1 MIHSFLFLFNEKE
14 SDVTLGKKIIPIE
27 LVDDFQ
33 EAGLGESTKRNERLI
48 KRPSIKEEI
57 KNDSKLM
64 TTVEKYSTISSVD
77 FIKQN
82 EISSIPLEK
91 VLLDSLKIIDRSLLN
106 DKNKIDL
113 KLALEISIQSIQSE
127 FGKFS
132 NLFSTIITVSP
143 LLGLLGTVLG
153 LINSFS
159 FIKLGES
166 GVNAQEVT
174 GGISEALI
182 STATG
187 LIIAIITLIFSN
199 YFNSLWRKQ
208 NSILNQYCGRFEML
222 YRTNKL

>member
-1 MIHSFLFLFNEKE
+1 MFDLFKSGGIVMWPLLLISITSLACIFERIAYWK
-14 SDVTLGKKIIPIE
+14 DVI
-27 LVDDFQ
+27 
-33 EAGLGESTKRNERLI
+33 R
-48 KRPSIKEEI
+48 

-64 TTVEKYSTISSVD
+64 ITVEKYSTISSVD
-77 FIKQN
+77 FTKQN

-91 VLLDSLKIIDRSLLN
+91 VLLDSLKIIDRSLLI
-106 DKNKIDL
+106 DKNSIDL

>member
-1 MIHSFLFLFNEKE
+1 MWPLLLISITSLACIFERIVYWKDVIKKNESELMI
-14 SDVTLGKKIIPIE
+14 
-27 LVDDFQ
+27 
-33 EAGLGESTKRNERLI
+33 
-48 KRPSIKEEI
+48 
-57 KNDSKLM
+57 
-64 TTVEKYSTISSVD
+64 TVEKYSTISSVD

-91 VLLDSLKIIDRSLLN
+91 VLLDSLKIIDRSLLT
-106 DKNKIDL
+106 DKNTIDL

-159 FIKLGES
+159 FIRLGES

>member
-1 MIHSFLFLFNEKE
+1 MWPLLMISITSLACIFERIAYWK
-14 SDVTLGKKIIPIE
+14 DV
-27 LVDDFQ
+27 
-33 EAGLGESTKRNERLI
+33 I
-48 KRPSIKEEI
+48 K

-64 TTVEKYSTISSVD
+64 ITVEKYSTISSVD
-77 FIKQN
+77 FTKQN

-91 VLLDSLKIIDRSLLN
+91 VLLDSLKIIDRSLLT
-106 DKNKIDL
+106 DKNSIDL

-187 LIIAIITLIFSN
+187 LIIAIITLILSN

-222 YRTNKL
+222 YRTNKLS

>member
-1 MIHSFLFLFNEKE
+1 MFDLFKSGGIVMWPLLLISITSLACIFERFAYWNEA
-14 SDVTLGKKIIPIE
+14 IE
-27 LVDDFQ
+27 
-33 EAGLGESTKRNERLI
+33 
-48 KRPSIKEEI
+48 
-57 KNDSKLM
+57 KNDTQLIYA
-64 TTVEKYSTISSVD
+64 VEKYSTISSEYA
-77 FIKQN
+77 KKEN
-82 EISSIPLEK
+82 NISSIPLEK
-91 VLLDSLKIIDRSLLN
+91 VLLNSLEIVEQSVINNNKNID
-106 DKNKIDL
+106 I

-166 GVNAQEVT
+166 GINAQEVT

-187 LIIAIITLIFSN
+187 LIVAIITLVFSN
-199 YFNSLWRKQ
+199 YFNSLWKKQ
-208 NSILNQYCGRFEML
+208 NSILNQYCGRFEIL
-222 YRTNKL
+222 YSTNKL

>member
-1 MIHSFLFLFNEKE
+1 MWPLLLISITSLACILERFSYWKE
-14 SDVTLGKKIIPIE
+14 FIKK
-27 LVDDFQ
+27 DN
-33 EAGLGESTKRNERLI
+33 K
-48 KRPSIKEEI
+48 
-57 KNDSKLM
+57 KLNM
-64 TTVEKYSTISSVD
+64 TVEKYSKIGSSND
-77 FIKQN
+77 IRTNQ
-82 EISSIPLEK
+82 ISSIPLEK
-91 VLLDSLKIIDRSLLN
+91 VLYQSLQIIDQCLLIEK
-106 DKNKIDL
+106 KNIDI

-166 GVNAQEVT
+166 GANVQEVT

-187 LIIAIITLIFSN
+187 LIVAIITLVFSN
-199 YFNSLWRKQ
+199 YFNSLWKKQ
-208 NSILNQYCGRFEML
+208 NAILNQYCGKFELL
-222 YRTNKL
+222 YRTNKFQ

>member
-1 MIHSFLFLFNEKE
+1 MWPLLFLSITSLACIFER
-14 SDVTLGKKIIPIE
+14 VTYWKQSI
-27 LVDDFQ
+27 F
-33 EAGLGESTKRNERLI
+33 
-48 KRPSIKEEI
+48 IKENQL
-57 KNDSKLM
+57 KRA
-64 TTVEKYSTISSVD
+64 VEELSTIDSINQLNNPPD
-77 FIKQN
+77 N
-82 EISSIPLEK
+82 LIPLEK
-91 VLLDSLKIIDRSLLN
+91 VLVDALKIIDQSHLDGSRGF
-106 DKNKIDL
+106 DI
-113 KLALEISIQSIQSE
+113 KLALEISIQSIQSD

-132 NLFSTIITVSP
+132 NLFSTVITISP

-199 YFNSLWRKQ
+199 FFNSLWRKQ

-222 YRTNKL
+222 YKKNNLKSK

>member
-1 MIHSFLFLFNEKE
+1 MFDLFKSGGIVMWPLLLISITSLACIFERIAYWK
-14 SDVTLGKKIIPIE
+14 DV
-27 LVDDFQ
+27 
-33 EAGLGESTKRNERLI
+33 I
-48 KRPSIKEEI
+48 K

-64 TTVEKYSTISSVD
+64 ITVEKYSTISSVD
-77 FIKQN
+77 FTKQN

>member
-1 MIHSFLFLFNEKE
+1 MFDLFKSGGIVMWPLLLISITSLACIFERIAYWK
-14 SDVTLGKKIIPIE
+14 DVI
-27 LVDDFQ
+27 
-33 EAGLGESTKRNERLI
+33 R
-48 KRPSIKEEI
+48 

-64 TTVEKYSTISSVD
+64 ITVEKYSTISSVD

-106 DKNKIDL
+106 DKNNIDL

>member
-1 MIHSFLFLFNEKE
+1 MWPLLLISITSLACIFERIAYWK
-14 SDVTLGKKIIPIE
+14 DV
-27 LVDDFQ
+27 
-33 EAGLGESTKRNERLI
+33 I
-48 KRPSIKEEI
+48 K

-64 TTVEKYSTISSVD
+64 ITVEKYSTISSVD
-77 FIKQN
+77 FTKQN

-91 VLLDSLKIIDRSLLN
+91 VLLDSLKIIDRSLLT
-106 DKNKIDL
+106 DKNSIDL

-127 FGKFS
+127 FGRFS

>member
-1 MIHSFLFLFNEKE
+1 MWPLLLISITSLACIFERIAYWK
-14 SDVTLGKKIIPIE
+14 DV
-27 LVDDFQ
+27 
-33 EAGLGESTKRNERLI
+33 I
-48 KRPSIKEEI
+48 K

-64 TTVEKYSTISSVD
+64 ITVEKYSTISSVD

-166 GVNAQEVT
+166 AVNAQEVT

-208 NSILNQYCGRFEML
+208 NSILNQDCGRFEML
-222 YRTNKL
+222 YRTNNL

>member
-1 MIHSFLFLFNEKE
+1 MFDLFKSGGIVMWPLLLISITSLACIFERIAYWK
-14 SDVTLGKKIIPIE
+14 DV
-27 LVDDFQ
+27 
-33 EAGLGESTKRNERLI
+33 I
-48 KRPSIKEEI
+48 K

-64 TTVEKYSTISSVD
+64 ITVEKYSTISSVD
-77 FIKQN
+77 FTKHN

-91 VLLDSLKIIDRSLLN
+91 VLLDSLKIIDRSLLT
-106 DKNKIDL
+106 DKNSIDL

-127 FGKFS
+127 FGRFS

>member
-1 MIHSFLFLFNEKE
+1 MFDLFKSGGIVMWPLLLISITSLACIFERIAYWK
-14 SDVTLGKKIIPIE
+14 DV
-27 LVDDFQ
+27 
-33 EAGLGESTKRNERLI
+33 I
-48 KRPSIKEEI
+48 K

-64 TTVEKYSTISSVD
+64 ITVEKYSTISSVD
-77 FIKQN
+77 FKKNN

-91 VLLDSLKIIDRSLLN
+91 VLLDSLKIIDRSLLT
-106 DKNKIDL
+106 DKNSIDL

-127 FGKFS
+127 FGRFS

>member
-1 MIHSFLFLFNEKE
+1 MWPLLLISITSLACIFERIAYWK
-14 SDVTLGKKIIPIE
+14 DVI
-27 LVDDFQ
+27 
-33 EAGLGESTKRNERLI
+33 R
-48 KRPSIKEEI
+48 

-64 TTVEKYSTISSVD
+64 ITVEKYSTISSVD
-77 FIKQN
+77 FTKQN
-82 EISSIPLEK
+82 QISSIPLEK
-91 VLLDSLKIIDRSLLN
+91 VLLDSLKIIDRSLLI
-106 DKNKIDL
+106 DKNSIDL

>member
-1 MIHSFLFLFNEKE
+1 MWPLLLISITSLACIFERIVYWK
-14 SDVTLGKKIIPIE
+14 DV
-27 LVDDFQ
+27 
-33 EAGLGESTKRNERLI
+33 I
-48 KRPSIKEEI
+48 K
-57 KNDSKLM
+57 KNDSELM
-64 TTVEKYSTISSVD
+64 ITVEKYSTISSVD
-77 FIKQN
+77 FTKQN

-91 VLLDSLKIIDRSLLN
+91 GLLDSLKIIDRSLLT
-106 DKNKIDL
+106 DKNPIDL

-132 NLFSTIITVSP
+132 NFFSTIITVSP

>member
-1 MIHSFLFLFNEKE
+1 MWPLVLISITSLACIFERIAYWK
-14 SDVTLGKKIIPIE
+14 DV
-27 LVDDFQ
+27 
-33 EAGLGESTKRNERLI
+33 I
-48 KRPSIKEEI
+48 K

-64 TTVEKYSTISSVD
+64 ITVEKYSTISSVD
-77 FIKQN
+77 FTKQN

-91 VLLDSLKIIDRSLLN
+91 VLLDSLKIIDRSLLT
-106 DKNKIDL
+106 DKNSIDL

>member
-1 MIHSFLFLFNEKE
+1 MFDLFKSGGIVMWPLLLISITSLACIFERIAYWK
-14 SDVTLGKKIIPIE
+14 DV
-27 LVDDFQ
+27 
-33 EAGLGESTKRNERLI
+33 I
-48 KRPSIKEEI
+48 K

-64 TTVEKYSTISSVD
+64 ITVEKYSTISSVD
-77 FIKQN
+77 FTKQN

-106 DKNKIDL
+106 DKNNIDL

>member
-1 MIHSFLFLFNEKE
+1 MIDLFKSGGIVMLPLLLI
-14 SDVTLGKKIIPIE
+14 SIISLACI
-27 LVDDFQ
+27 F
-33 EAGLGESTKRNERLI
+33 ERFAYWNGI
-48 KRPSIKEEI
+48 I
-57 KNDSKLM
+57 KNDDKKLM
-64 TTVEKYSTISSVD
+64 TTIEKFSTISSVND
-77 FIKQN
+77 IKQYQN
-82 EISSIPLEK
+82 SSIPLDR
-91 VLLDSLKIIDRSLLN
+91 VLLEALQIIDRSKLI
-106 DKNKIDL
+106 KNKYIDI

-166 GVNAQEVT
+166 GANVQEVT

-187 LIIAIITLIFSN
+187 LIIAIITLMFSN
-199 YFNSLWRKQ
+199 LFNSLWKKQ
-208 NSILNQYCGRFEML
+208 NSILNQYCGKFEIL
-222 YRTNKL
+222 YRINKLQ

>member
-1 MIHSFLFLFNEKE
+1 MFDLFKSGGIVMWPLLFISITSLACIFERIAYWKDVINKNEY
-14 SDVTLGKKIIPIE
+14 
-27 LVDDFQ
+27 
-33 EAGLGESTKRNERLI
+33 
-48 KRPSIKEEI
+48 
-57 KNDSKLM
+57 KLM
-64 TTVEKYSTISSVD
+64 ITVEKYLTISSVN

-82 EISSIPLEK
+82 EIPSIPLEK
-91 VLLDSLKIIDRSLLN
+91 VLFNSLKIIDRSLLN
-106 DKNKIDL
+106 DKNNIDL
-113 KLALEISIQSIQSE
+113 KLALEISINSIQSE

-132 NLFSTIITVSP
+132 NLFSTIITISP

-222 YRTNKL
+222 YRKK

>member
-1 MIHSFLFLFNEKE
+1 MFDLFKSGGIVMWPLLLISITSLACIFERIVYWKDVIKKNESELMI
-14 SDVTLGKKIIPIE
+14 
-27 LVDDFQ
+27 
-33 EAGLGESTKRNERLI
+33 
-48 KRPSIKEEI
+48 
-57 KNDSKLM
+57 
-64 TTVEKYSTISSVD
+64 TVEKYSTISSVD

-91 VLLDSLKIIDRSLLN
+91 VLLDSLKIIDRSLLT
-106 DKNKIDL
+106 DKNSIDL

>member
-1 MIHSFLFLFNEKE
+1 MFDLFKSGGIVMWPLLLISITSLACIFERIAYWK
-14 SDVTLGKKIIPIE
+14 DV
-27 LVDDFQ
+27 
-33 EAGLGESTKRNERLI
+33 I
-48 KRPSIKEEI
+48 K

-64 TTVEKYSTISSVD
+64 ITVEKYSTISSVD
-77 FIKQN
+77 FTKQN

-91 VLLDSLKIIDRSLLN
+91 VLLDSLKIIDRSLLT
-106 DKNKIDL
+106 DKNPIDL

-166 GVNAQEVT
+166 GVNAQDVT